1 MSPER
6 KMEMERQLIYANLQ
20 VLIIQLQIQELYFTH
35 SDLKLT
41 KEQTKEQT
49 ESPHYKIKIKT
60 SYNIRLHTKEYLNKQ
75 STSKLEAD
83 AFGFTGTWVKAL
95 ILPDGSTV

>member
-35 SDLKLT
+35 SDLKL
-41 KEQTKEQT
+41 TKEQT